1 MRTCFMFGHA
11 NCPERILPRIEAAI
25 EQLHTRNGV
34 QAFYVGNR
42 GNFDRLATIAA
53 KTVKRRH
60 PELVLRLVLAYHPGE
75 RPVVLT
81 EDFDS
86 SFYPPLEKVPRQYA
100 IVRAN
105 QYMVDKADVLLCY
118 VAHFG
123 NTRNLLEYAKK
134 TTPLKMCI
142 NVADK
147 PCVLK

>member
-86 SFYPPLEKVPRQYA
+86 SFLSTVGEGSQTIRHCQSKPIHGRQGGCVA
-100 IVRAN
+100 
-105 QYMVDKADVLLCY
+105 LLCRTFWKHEKF
-118 VAHFG
+118 A
-123 NTRNLLEYAKK
+123 RICAKEA
-134 TTPLKMCI
+134 PFE
-142 NVADK
+142 NVYK
-147 PCVLK
+147 CCR